1 MATFTKIVQIS
12 RAVNNVTKL
21 FTNLVLSQNI
31 NSVRSSMFIQRMPT
45 LQCGLIHTT
54 SKRNDLM
61 EFFDDPKNWDKD
73 KVRVG
78 RSWRKDELRL
88 KSNEELHKLWY
99 VLLKERNMLLTMEEI
114 YKQEHKY
121 FPNPERIDK
130 VEDSMA
136 NLESVVRE
144 RNRAYYMLETGT
156 TGERPVSLRYSPL
169 GLRYRYRLRQYSRPK
184 HANSEWHK
192 THKFGYGGYAV
203 SKFLRLY
210 REKLWNEKR
219 KSRNRQINR
228 VATLMR
234 IFPNLDMEAVKEQ
247 YPLADIE
254 KVKKLRKTDGHFVR
268 D

>member
-45 LQCGLIHTT
+45 FPCSLIHTT

-88 KSNEELHKLWY
+88 KNNEELHKLWY

-114 YKQEHKY
+114 YKREHKY

-144 RNRAYYMLETGT
+144 RNKAYYMLETGT
-156 TGERPVSLRYSPL
+156 TGERPVTLKYNPL
-169 GLRYRYRLRQYSRPK
+169 GLRFRYRLRQYSRPK
-184 HANSEWHK
+184 HANPEWHK
-192 THKFGYGGYAV
+192 THQFGYSGYAV
-203 SKFLRLY
+203 AKFLRLY

-228 VATLMR
+228 VASLMR